1 MSWDTASERGGA
13 GGFMSR
19 RRILLINALLAFVIV
34 VHVFENV
41 IDDEHWPFCSYPM
54 YSELETERSITVF
67 KVVGVRHDGGE
78 TEIHKNEFIEPFDQ
92 SRLNEGLQNAHFD
105 HGKGSVALND
115 LLQRY
120 EKRRNERAHSGPA
133 LVRVR
138 LYKVKHMLEPW
149 AVNAD
154 SPAERVLLSESDRLE

>member
-1 MSWDTASERGGA
+1 MAGDTASERGGA
-13 GGFMSR
+13 GGVMSR
-19 RRILLINALLAFVIV
+19 RRMLLINALLAGVIA

-54 YSELETERSITVF
+54 YSELETERSVTVY

-78 TEIHKNEFIEPFDQ
+78 TEIHKNEFIEPFDG
-92 SRLNEGLQNAHFD
+92 SRLTEGLQNAHFD
-105 HGKGSVALND
+105 HGKGNVALND
-115 LLQRY
+115 VLQRY
-120 EKRRNERAHSGPA
+120 ERRRSERAHSGPA

-138 LYKVKHMLEPW
+138 LYKMKHVLEPW
-149 AVNAD
+149 AVNAH